1 VLRIATR
8 GSELALVQAR
18 LVASLLAE
26 LPTPVATEILV
37 VETLGDRRQD
47 VPIHSVGGQGIFVK
61 EVEAAVLEG
70 RADLA
75 VHSAKDLPA
84 TAGGGAGAGE
94 ALAILAVPERGDPR
108 DAIVG
113 AALDD
118 LAPGARVATGSV
130 RRRAQLAWLRP
141 DLVFVELRGNMAT
154 RLAKVPI
161 GGALVAAQAALV
173 RLGRAAEAA
182 EVLSTV
188 RMLPQ
193 VGQGAIA
200 VCGRPDDDEARTL
213 LAPIVHQ
220 DSASAL
226 EAERGYLRAV
236 GGGCDLPVGAFAEVA
251 ADGSLR
257 LEAMIA
263 SLDGHVLIR
272 RSIAVSAPTGSASGP
287 APAGDGAA
295 LGAELAAAILD
306 ESGGRELLER
316 MGARP

>member
-1 VLRIATR
+1 MGRGSQGARVLRIATR

-84 TAGGGAGAGE
+84 TAAGE
-94 ALAILAVPERGDPR
+94 ALEILAVPERGDPR
-108 DAIVG
+108 DAMVG
-113 AALDD
+113 TSLDD
-118 LAPGARVATGSV
+118 LPPGARVATGSV

-154 RLAKVPI
+154 RLSKVPT

-173 RLGRAAEAA
+173 RLGRETEAA

-200 VCGRPDDDEARTL
+200 VCGRADDDEAKRL
-213 LAPIVHQ
+213 LAPMVHE
-220 DSASAL
+220 DSATAL

-251 ADGSLR
+251 EDGSLR

-263 SLDGHVLIR
+263 GLDGHVLIR
-272 RSIAVSAPTGSASGP
+272 RSATAA
-287 APAGDGAA
+287 APAASARDAAA
-295 LGAELAAAILD
+295 LGADLASTILD
-306 ESGGRELLER
+306 ESGGRDLLER